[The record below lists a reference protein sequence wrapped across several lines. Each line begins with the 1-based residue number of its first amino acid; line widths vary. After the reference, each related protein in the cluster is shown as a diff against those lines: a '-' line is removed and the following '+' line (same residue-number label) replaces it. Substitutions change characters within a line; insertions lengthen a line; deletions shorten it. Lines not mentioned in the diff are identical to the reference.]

1 MMKAKK
7 YSSFE
12 EIEQDMRILQLQREI
27 DEEKLKYAFQSTKE
41 ELYPTNLLG
50 GFSGIAKKL
59 ALSFVTSKILK
70 SFK

>member
-1 MMKAKK
+1 MMKGKK
-7 YSSFE
+7 YSSFD
-12 EIEQDMRILQLQREI
+12 EIEQDMKILQLQREI

>member
-1 MMKAKK
+1 MKARK

-12 EIEQDMRILQLQREI
+12 EIEQDMKILQLQREI

-41 ELYPTNLLG
+41 ELNPTNLFG

>member
-1 MMKAKK
+1 MKAKK

>member
-1 MMKAKK
+1 MKARK

-12 EIEQDMRILQLQREI
+12 EIEQDMKILQLQR
-27 DEEKLKYAFQSTKE
+27 EEKLKYAFQSTKE